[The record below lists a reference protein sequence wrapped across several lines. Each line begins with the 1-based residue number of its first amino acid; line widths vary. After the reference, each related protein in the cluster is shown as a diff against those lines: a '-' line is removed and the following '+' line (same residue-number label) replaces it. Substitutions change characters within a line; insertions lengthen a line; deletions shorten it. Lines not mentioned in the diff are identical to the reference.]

1 MTPKDLAGSAAARH
15 EQRAASSWTLLLRR
29 RELLVTAVIVVVV
42 AASTAAHPFFWASGN
57 IAFIFADS
65 VVITFLALGE
75 SFVMLGRGIDLSVGA
90 IMGLSAIIVGFR
102 IQDHGMTLL
111 PAVLLGA
118 AVGLVLGLGNGL
130 LVGLVRLPPIIAT
143 LGTLSVYSGLE
154 FVLTNGNQVDTI
166 PSSITDL
173 GSTTVVPGVPVILLL
188 TLPFVLI
195 AAFILRHT
203 TFGRAVYAV
212 GDDAEA
218 AYRAGIPVQRTL
230 FSTYLISGLLSGL
243 GGVAFLIYTS
253 GASSTTGVNDNLTA
267 IAAAIIGGTALTGGV
282 GGALGAF
289 VGSVFLTVTLTAMS
303 FAHVADVW
311 QPAGVGVLVLLAV
324 VYDSRSRRAGA
335 AGRRRRRGLPAGP
348 RPAEAPPGQPP
359 GAGPDREQPR
369 EQGTGSA
376 GSPAERAPRHQP
388 ERHQSQGGGR

>member
-1 MTPKDLAGSAAARH
+1 MTAKDLAGSSPARH
-15 EQRAASSWTLLLRR
+15 ELRAAPSWTLLLRR

-42 AASTAAHPFFWASGN
+42 AASTAVHPYFWASGN
-57 IAFIFADS
+57 IAYIFADS
-65 VVITFLALGE
+65 VVIAFLALGE

-102 IQDHGMTLL
+102 IQNHGMTLL

-118 AVGLVLGLGNGL
+118 AVGLVFGLGNGL

-154 FVLTNGNQVDTI
+154 FVITNGNQVDTI
-166 PSSITDL
+166 PSSITNL
-173 GSTTVVPGVPVILLL
+173 GSDTVLPGIPVILLGAAY
-188 TLPFVLI
+188 VL
-195 AAFILRHT
+195 RYT
-203 TFGRAVYAV
+203 RFGRSIYAV

-218 AYRAGIPVQRTL
+218 AYRAGISVQRTL
-230 FSTYLISGLLSGL
+230 FWTYLISGALSGI

-253 GASSTTGVNDNLTA
+253 GASSTTGLNDNLTA

-282 GGALGAF
+282 GGAFGAL

-303 FAHVADVW
+303 FVHVADVW

-324 VYDSRSRRAGA
+324 VYDSRSRRPGA
-335 AGRRRRRGLPAGP
+335 SPRFGGRSRGRRYLSRRGRVPAAQLPAP
-348 RPAEAPPGQPP
+348 
-359 GAGPDREQPR
+359 PR
-369 EQGTGSA
+369 E
-376 GSPAERAPRHQP
+376 SPAG
-388 ERHQSQGGGR
+388 QSPADARGGSR

>member
-1 MTPKDLAGSAAARH
+1 MTGTGTSSSASGRGLLHAAP
-15 EQRAASSWTLLLRR
+15 AWTLLLRR
-29 RELLVTAVIVVVV
+29 REILVTAVIIIVV
-42 AASTAAHPFFWASGN
+42 AASTAAHPYFWASGN

-75 SFVMLGRGIDLSVGA
+75 SFVMIGRGIDLSVGA
-90 IMGLSAIIVGFR
+90 IMGLSAIIVGFQ
-102 IQDHGMTLL
+102 IQNHNLTLL
-111 PAVLLGA
+111 PAVGLGVV
-118 AVGLVLGLGNGL
+118 VGLVFGLGNGL

-154 FVLTNGNQVDTI
+154 FVVTNGNQVNTI
-166 PSSITDL
+166 PNSMTNL
-173 GSTTVVPGVPVILLL
+173 GSDAVLPGIPVILLL

-195 AAFILRHT
+195 SVYVLRYT
-203 TFGRAVYAV
+203 TFGRSVYAV

-230 FSTYLISGLLSGL
+230 FSTYLISGAMSGL
-243 GGVAFLIYTS
+243 GGVAYLIYTS
-253 GASSTTGVNDNLTA
+253 GASSTTGINDNLTA

-282 GGALGAF
+282 GGAVGPF

-324 VYDSRSRRAGA
+324 VYDSRARRPGHRGGRRGGRGQRGSRRSRPGWP
-335 AGRRRRRGLPAGP
+335 RRGPAGGP
-348 RPAEAPPGQPP
+348 PPDAPAGLVS
-359 GAGPDREQPR
+359 GG
-369 EQGTGSA
+369 
-376 GSPAERAPRHQP
+376 HQP
-388 ERHQSQGGGR
+388 ESRQPQGGTR